1 MAFLSQEEVA
11 KLGLKYVGKDVQI
24 SDKASIYNPNNI
36 SIGDHS
42 RIDDFCIL
50 SGGVGGINVGRFVH
64 IACFSYMIGKGAI
77 VLEDFT
83 GISGRVAIYSSNDDY
98 SGAALTNPTVLE
110 HYRNVTSGD
119 VVLRK
124 HALVGAGATI
134 LPNVEI
140 GIGAVVGAMA
150 LVKRNCMEFSMNAGV
165 PAKKIGERKRDLLE
179 LEKEFLSSV
188 KCDL

>member
-1 MAFLSQEEVA
+1 MAFLSQEKVA

-36 SIGDHS
+36 SIGDYS

-50 SGGVGGINVGRFVH
+50 SAGLGGISVGRYVH
-64 IACFSYMIGKGAI
+64 IACLSYMIGKGAI
-77 VLEDFT
+77 VLEDFS

-110 HYRNVTSGD
+110 QYRNATYGD

-124 HALVGAGATI
+124 HSLVGAGAII
-134 LPNVEI
+134 LPSVEV
-140 GIGAVVGAMA
+140 GVGAVVAAMA
-150 LVKRNCMEFSMNAGV
+150 LVKHDCMEFSVNAGI
-165 PAKKIGERKRDLLE
+165 PAKKIGNRKEDLLE
-179 LEKEFLSSV
+179 LEKEFLASTN
-188 KCDL
+188 CDT